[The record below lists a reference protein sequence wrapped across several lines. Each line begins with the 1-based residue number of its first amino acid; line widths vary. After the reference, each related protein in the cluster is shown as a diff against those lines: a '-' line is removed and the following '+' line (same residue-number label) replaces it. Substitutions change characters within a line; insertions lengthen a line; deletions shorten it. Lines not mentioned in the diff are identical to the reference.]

1 MKHQRVSTEVL
12 ALQVPTSSPSDLQST
27 NGVCPQVWVIQI
39 QSTGPKL
46 PLRPQWGEIELEGP
60 NFCRIIGK
68 FVQEGTSGDSSPNPY
83 SPQIWAQACGY
94 TLQMPFEVFMADITF
109 PHWPSGWDNLV

>member
-12 ALQVPTSSPSDLQST
+12 ALQVPTSSPSDLGST

-39 QSTGPKL
+39 QSTGSKL
-46 PLRPQWGEIELEGP
+46 PLRPQRGGIHLKGP

-68 FVQEGTSGDSSPNPY
+68 FCRKGPQEIAVQIATPCRYEHKPVGTP
-83 SPQIWAQACGY
+83 
-94 TLQMPFEVFMADITF
+94 
-109 PHWPSGWDNLV
+109 